1 MRFFRLLLP
10 LLVIAILAYFW
21 SNALMDSLYA
31 YRSPLHANPPS
42 PGEPLPRRLTT
53 RLVFVLV
60 DGLRL
65 DTSLDPQV
73 MPFLNE
79 LRARG
84 ASAVVHSRPP
94 SYSDPGYGV
103 LLIGAW
109 PELHDGPVMNL
120 PYDQTPTWTQDNLL
134 TAVHRAGLR
143 TAVAGLNWFERL
155 IPQSS
160 VTFSFYTPREDRV
173 ADEQVFHAVM
183 PWLQENSAD
192 FILVH
197 FDQVDYAGHNEGG
210 PRDARWNQAARRVD
224 NLLRQLTATLNLER
238 DTLLVVSDHG
248 HIERGGHGGD
258 EAVTLIEPLVVAG
271 AGVRPGNYGEVQ
283 QVDIAPTVAA
293 LLGTSLPAST
303 QGRVLT
309 EMLTLTQQETQLI
322 QALEQVQQ
330 ERLLR
335 AYLQAIGA
343 PLRIPLFSGD
353 PVAPF
358 QQALEEA
365 RQARLSRERLPRA
378 GLVLLFLLLL
388 LWPLAHW
395 VRSAPLLAGGA
406 LLYFVLFHL
415 DYALLQGRTYSL
427 SSVSSAEDII
437 TATARSTILAFG
449 LAALFVFFRLRMRA
463 WTRSEAAATLLHF
476 TYLSLFLTAIPL
488 LISFVWNG
496 ALITWTLPHFR
507 TLFLGFLATIQSLL
521 LAVLGPLFALLA
533 AGIAR
538 GSIFRTKEMR

>member
-10 LLVIAILAYFW
+10 LLGIAILAYFW

-42 PGEPLPRRLTT
+42 PGEPLPRRLTA
-53 RLVFVLV
+53 RLVFVLI

-79 LRARG
+79 LRGQG

-120 PYDQTPTWTQDNLL
+120 PYEETPTWTQDNLF
-134 TAVHRAGLR
+134 TAAHRAGLR

-155 IPQSS
+155 IPQSA
-160 VTFSFYTPREDRV
+160 VTLSFYTPREDRV
-173 ADEQVFHAVM
+173 ADEQVFNAVM
-183 PWLQENSAD
+183 PWLKENSAD

-210 PRDARWNQAARRVD
+210 PRDARWKQAARRVD
-224 NLLRQLTATLNLER
+224 DLLRQLAATLNFEQ

-258 EAVTLIEPLVVAG
+258 EAVTLIEPLVVVG
-271 AGVRPGNYGEVQ
+271 AGVRPGHYGDVQ

-293 LLGTSLPAST
+293 LLGISLPAST

-309 EMLTLTQQETQLI
+309 EMLTLTEQETRLI
-322 QALEQVQQ
+322 QALEWAQQ

-343 PLRIPLFSGD
+343 PLRIPVFSGD

-365 RQARLSRERLPRA
+365 RQARLFRERLPRA

-388 LWPLAHW
+388 VRPLTRW
-395 VRSAPLLAGGA
+395 GRSSPLLAGGA

-415 DYALLQGRTYSL
+415 DYTLLQGRTYSL
-427 SSVSSAEDII
+427 SSVSSAEDIL

-463 WTRSEAAATLLHF
+463 WTRGDAAATLLHF
-476 TYLSLFLTAIPL
+476 TYLSLFLTVTPL
-488 LISFVWNG
+488 LISFIWNG

-533 AGIAR
+533 ASIAR
-538 GSIFRTKEMR
+538 GSVFRAKETR